1 VGAGLDEAI
10 GAAAARPLAANTGG
24 AVDSEL
30 AQRQLR
36 RHRIQPFDLTQA
48 VMRDPAEPD
57 VTHLGT
63 LPPESRPWEQLEQVR
78 KSVEAQL
85 HWAVLHDGDE
95 ELLEL
100 LLFERDRLSAL
111 MAHRRVGEGDDQ
123 GL

>member
-1 VGAGLDEAI
+1 MTPHRLCPAGRAI
-10 GAAAARPLAANTGG
+10 CSAGR
-24 AVDSEL
+24 E
-30 AQRQLR
+30 
-36 RHRIQPFDLTQA
+36 QA
-48 VMRDPAEPD
+48 
-57 VTHLGT
+57 T
-63 LPPESRPWEQLEQVR
+63 WEQLEQVR